1 MKREFPLFIVDHN
14 RAHKF
19 GEVDFIYCSDI
30 DNGFIAKVEYIDGII
45 EEVGEDYR
53 IEPGLSGSNISAK
66 ISIKRIT
73 GKNPDKT
80 KIRGLLKQA
89 MKYYTSLSTFSADI
103 GNITVRQMVLFID
116 TLILNGRRMRLQPVV
131 IIIIGIRYNIYRIF
145 RGDKEGINR
154 SMTIE
159 ELSKQV
165 RKIREGKGLTQYNI
179 WKQGMNFGTVI
190 AIESGKNVNLNNYLK
205 YCEIV
210 GIDVTLKEKE

>member
-53 IEPGLSGSNISAK
+53 IEPGFSGSNISAK

-116 TLILNGRRMRLQPVV
+116 TLILDGRKNAIAAGSDYNYRNTVLTS
-131 IIIIGIRYNIYRIF
+131 IAFLEAIKKELIG
-145 RGDKEGINR
+145 
-154 SMTIE
+154 
-159 ELSKQV
+159 V
-165 RKIREGKGLTQYNI
+165 
-179 WKQGMNFGTVI
+179 
-190 AIESGKNVNLNNYLK
+190 
-205 YCEIV
+205 
-210 GIDVTLKEKE
+210 

>member
-1 MKREFPLFIVDHN
+1 MPSFQSTYCDTSTSSIVIDKDQQNQTAYADDTEKTIRFEATEAWHT
-14 RAHKF
+14 
-19 GEVDFIYCSDI
+19 EVDFIYCSDI
-30 DNGFIAKVEYIDGII
+30 DNGFIAKVEYIDGIV

-116 TLILNGRRMRLQPVV
+116 TLILDGRKNAIAAGSDYNYRNTVLTS
-131 IIIIGIRYNIYRIF
+131 IAFLEAIKKELIG
-145 RGDKEGINR
+145 
-154 SMTIE
+154 
-159 ELSKQV
+159 V
-165 RKIREGKGLTQYNI
+165 
-179 WKQGMNFGTVI
+179 
-190 AIESGKNVNLNNYLK
+190 
-205 YCEIV
+205 
-210 GIDVTLKEKE
+210 

>member
-30 DNGFIAKVEYIDGII
+30 DNGFIAKVEYMDGIV

-116 TLILNGRRMRLQPVV
+116 TLILDGRKNAIAAGSDYNYRNTVLTS
-131 IIIIGIRYNIYRIF
+131 IAFLEAIKKELIGV
-145 RGDKEGINR
+145 
-154 SMTIE
+154 
-159 ELSKQV
+159 SKQV
-165 RKIREGKGLTQYNI
+165 RKIREEKGLSQYNI

-190 AIESGKNVNLNNYLK
+190 AIESGKNVNLNNFLK

-210 GIDVTLKEKE
+210 GIDVTLEEKE

>member
-19 GEVDFIYCSDI
+19 GEVDFVYCSDI

-116 TLILNGRRMRLQPVV
+116 TLILYGRKNAIAAGSDYNYRNTVLTS
-131 IIIIGIRYNIYRIF
+131 IAFLEAIKKELIG
-145 RGDKEGINR
+145 
-154 SMTIE
+154 
-159 ELSKQV
+159 V
-165 RKIREGKGLTQYNI
+165 
-179 WKQGMNFGTVI
+179 
-190 AIESGKNVNLNNYLK
+190 
-205 YCEIV
+205 
-210 GIDVTLKEKE
+210 

>member
-30 DNGFIAKVEYIDGII
+30 DNGFIAKVEYIDGFI

-80 KIRGLLKQA
+80 KIRGLLKTG
-89 MKYYTSLSTFSADI
+89 YE
-103 GNITVRQMVLFID
+103 VL
-116 TLILNGRRMRLQPVV
+116 
-131 IIIIGIRYNIYRIF
+131 Y
-145 RGDKEGINR
+145 
-154 SMTIE
+154 
-159 ELSKQV
+159 
-165 RKIREGKGLTQYNI
+165 
-179 WKQGMNFGTVI
+179 I
-190 AIESGKNVNLNNYLK
+190 AIDILGRHRQYYGSANGV
-205 YCEIV
+205 V
-210 GIDVTLKEKE
+210 H

>member
-30 DNGFIAKVEYIDGII
+30 DNGFIAKVEYMDGIV

-53 IEPGLSGSNISAK
+53 IEPGLSGSNLSAK

-116 TLILNGRRMRLQPVV
+116 TLILDGRKNAIAAGSDYNYRNTVLTS
-131 IIIIGIRYNIYRIF
+131 IAFLEAIKKELIGV
-145 RGDKEGINR
+145 
-154 SMTIE
+154 
-159 ELSKQV
+159 SKQV
-165 RKIREGKGLTQYNI
+165 RKIREEKGLSQYNI

-190 AIESGKNVNLNNYLK
+190 AIESGKNVNLNNFLK

-210 GIDVTLKEKE
+210 GIDVTLEEKE

>member
-30 DNGFIAKVEYIDGII
+30 DNGFIAKVEYIDGIV

-89 MKYYTSLSTFSADI
+89 MKYLHRYRHSRQTSAILRFGKWCCS
-103 GNITVRQMVLFID
+103 
-116 TLILNGRRMRLQPVV
+116 LIR
-131 IIIIGIRYNIYRIF
+131 
-145 RGDKEGINR
+145 
-154 SMTIE
+154 
-159 ELSKQV
+159 
-165 RKIREGKGLTQYNI
+165 
-179 WKQGMNFGTVI
+179 
-190 AIESGKNVNLNNYLK
+190 
-205 YCEIV
+205 
-210 GIDVTLKEKE
+210 

>member
-1 MKREFPLFIVDHN
+1 METKRTMVLSFHVCRGGRFFNPGHVEFVGEKTFSDVCSMLSDRLFTKN
-14 RAHKF
+14 RDEH
-19 GEVDFIYCSDI
+19 

-53 IEPGLSGSNISAK
+53 IEPGLSGSNLSAK

-116 TLILNGRRMRLQPVV
+116 TLILDGRKNAIAAGSDYNYRNTVLTS
-131 IIIIGIRYNIYRIF
+131 IAFLEAIKKELIG
-145 RGDKEGINR
+145 
-154 SMTIE
+154 
-159 ELSKQV
+159 V
-165 RKIREGKGLTQYNI
+165 
-179 WKQGMNFGTVI
+179 
-190 AIESGKNVNLNNYLK
+190 
-205 YCEIV
+205 
-210 GIDVTLKEKE
+210 